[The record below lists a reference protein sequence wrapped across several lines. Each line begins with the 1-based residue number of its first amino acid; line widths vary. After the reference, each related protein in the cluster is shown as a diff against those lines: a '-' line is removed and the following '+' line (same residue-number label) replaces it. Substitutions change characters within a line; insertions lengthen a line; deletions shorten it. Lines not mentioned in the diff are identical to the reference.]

1 MNDARRRRE
10 VIREKARKMRN
21 RHWRARMNEI
31 IREEQEELIRKSALP
46 ETRLA
51 LVYLKTD
58 LAEEDY
64 ITAID
69 VDLPIENPTE
79 KLRDMQKNGFWVA
92 SSNGGDLLY
101 FPPDSILKVR
111 WRVFPTKCPDCGE
124 MH

>member
-10 VIREKARKMRN
+10 VIREKARKMRQK
-21 RHWRARMNEI
+21 HWRKRVQEI
-31 IREEQEELIRKSALP
+31 VKEEQEELIRRNDQP
-46 ETRLA
+46 ETRPA
-51 LVYLKTD
+51 SVYLKTD

-69 VDLPIENPTE
+69 VDLPIDNPTE
-79 KLRDMQKNGFWVA
+79 KLREMQQNGFWVA

-101 FPPDSILKVR
+101 FPPDKILQVR
-111 WRVFPTKCPDCGE
+111 WHIFPVRCPDCGE